1 MCKWR
6 VNICY
11 KIIKNLNRAF
21 LFDTIKKNSKGEQML
36 ENLFSEVY
44 EKFKLSFY
52 KSVFKGFED
61 REATLTSTEVF
72 CVEVI
77 NALKKPTISE
87 LTEFMEISQ
96 PNMAYRVSNLV
107 TKGYVEKIQS
117 QDDKREYYL
126 VPTQKFHDYYR
137 IRNEYINTVIG
148 RVKDEFSEEE
158 VSTLEKM
165 LDLMSN
171 ELMPEV
177 TVFIDDLKINKTE
190 G

>member
-1 MCKWR
+1 
-6 VNICY
+6 
-11 KIIKNLNRAF
+11 
-21 LFDTIKKNSKGEQML
+21 ML
-36 ENLFSEVY
+36 EILFEEVY

-107 TKGYVEKIQS
+107 SKGYVNRIQS
-117 QDDKREYYL
+117 EDDKREYFL
-126 VPTQKFHDYYR
+126 EPTEKFYDYYR
-137 IRNEYINTVIG
+137 IRNEYVSTVIG
-148 RVKDEFSEEE
+148 RLEDEFSKEE
-158 VSTLEKM
+158 VETIKKM
-165 LDLMSN
+165 LATMSN
-171 ELMPEV
+171 RLMPEV
-177 TVFIDDLKINKTE
+177 TDFIDDLKINKN
-190 G
+190 GIKSRD